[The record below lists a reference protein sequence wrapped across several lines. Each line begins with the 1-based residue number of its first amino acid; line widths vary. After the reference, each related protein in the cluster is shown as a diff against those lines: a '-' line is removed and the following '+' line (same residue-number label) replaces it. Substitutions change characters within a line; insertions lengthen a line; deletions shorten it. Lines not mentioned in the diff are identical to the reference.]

1 MRSEHVGKNL
11 RVDAD
16 LIAAAAA
23 VDEDVVELENRILNV
38 DGHLLFRA
46 EGRGAAHKVA
56 GIPLRLF
63 GLAGRNVLYAD
74 LAGENDERLL
84 VLILHHEG
92 LDDVVMVKPAGGS
105 GKRRAAVLDVFV
117 RLFFKGDLV
126 FLEPL
131 RRGRKAL
138 VLRL

>member
-1 MRSEHVGKNL
+1 M
-11 RVDAD
+11 
-16 LIAAAAA
+16 
-23 VDEDVVELENRILNV
+23 
-38 DGHLLFRA
+38 
-46 EGRGAAHKVA
+46 
-56 GIPLRLF
+56 
-63 GLAGRNVLYAD
+63 LYAD
-74 LAGENDERLL
+74 LAGEILGRDLAVAVHENDERLL

-92 LDDVVMVKPAGGS
+92 LDDVVMVKSAGGS